1 MVTYNLLEKK
11 NKIIFVVGNSR
22 SGTSMMAKILNNHP
36 NIYTFEE
43 LHFFEELISSD
54 ELFSVISFEK
64 AKVLYANLLSLVYKG
79 YLSKRKAQLY
89 FSEAEKCLKEL
100 DQFTPASIYK
110 HFLFYITK
118 KNGKQIPCEQT
129 PRNLFYLKEIFKI
142 FPNAKVINMMRDP
155 RDVLLSQKNKWR
167 LRFIGYKNHPLS
179 ESIRSFVNYNP
190 IIISKLWNSAI
201 REYEQFKNDE
211 RLINIK
217 FENLISNP
225 EMTLK
230 KICDFLE
237 IKMHEKMLD
246 IPVIG
251 SSFKNSVNKKGILKD
266 VLMRWK
272 KGGLTSAEIYICQK
286 INADLMKKYDYEV
299 LEISNVPF
307 GLLFTLFGLI
317 FRIPFI
323 FFFNFKRYKNIKEA
337 ILKRFK

>member
-1 MVTYNLLEKK
+1 MYNYLKV
-11 NKIIFVVGNSR
+11 IFVVGNSR
-22 SGTSMMAKILNNHP
+22 SGTSMMARILNNHP
-36 NIYTFEE
+36 NINTFVHE
-43 LHFFEELISSD
+43 LHFFEELTNTE
-54 ELFSVISFEK
+54 ELFKDISFKK
-64 AKVLYANLLSLVYKG
+64 AKLLYANLLSIIYKG
-79 YLSKRKAQLY
+79 YLSKREPEIY
-89 FSEAEKCLKEL
+89 FSEAEKCVKEL
-100 DQFTPASIYK
+100 DQLTPASIYK

-129 PRNLFYLKEIFKI
+129 PRNLFYLKEIFEI
-142 FPNAKVINMMRDP
+142 FPNAKIINMMRDP

-201 REYEQFKNDE
+201 KEYEQFKHDE

-237 IKMHEKMLD
+237 IKMDEKMLD

-266 VLMRWK
+266 VTMRWK
-272 KGGLTSAEIYICQK
+272 KGGLSASEIYICQK
-286 INADLMKKYDYEV
+286 INADLMKKYGYEV
-299 LEISNVPF
+299 LKISNAPV
-307 GLLFTLFGLI
+307 GLLFTMFGL
-317 FRIPFI
+317 FLRIPFI
-323 FFFNFKRYKNIKEA
+323 ILLNLHRYKNLKQA
-337 ILKRFK
+337 ILKRFR